1 MFARTRRASLMA
13 LFVTIAVATAASAS
27 TPGWQSPFAE
37 RAGFSALRV
46 SASAT
51 SALYPGGTGDVLIR
65 FSNPNPYPVT
75 VMSVSVSGTNAEIT
89 ADAGHSACTT
99 TGVSFTD
106 QSALS
111 IRVPA
116 KVNGVDGMSQ
126 ATLSRAVA
134 MSNRSL
140 SSCQGAVF
148 RIPLAV
154 SGIEPLA

>member
-1 MFARTRRASLMA
+1 MA
-13 LFVTIAVATAASAS
+13 AVALLPTIAVATAASAS
-27 TPGWQSPFAE
+27 MPAWQTPVAE
-37 RAGFSALRV
+37 RAGVSALRV
-46 SASAT
+46 SAATT

-75 VMSVSVSGTNAEIT
+75 VTGVSVTGTNAGII
-89 ADAGHSACTT
+89 ADPGHSACTT

-106 QSALS
+106 QRALS

-116 KVNGVDGMSQ
+116 KANGADGTSD

-148 RIPLAV
+148 RIPLTAV
-154 SGIEPLA
+154 GFESR

>member
-1 MFARTRRASLMA
+1 MA
-13 LFVTIAVATAASAS
+13 AVALLPTIAVATAASAS
-27 TPGWQSPFAE
+27 MPAWQTPVAE

-46 SASAT
+46 SATTT
-51 SALYPGGTGDVLIR
+51 SPLYPGGTGDVLIR

-75 VMSVSVSGTNAEIT
+75 V
-89 ADAGHSACTT
+89 

-116 KVNGVDGMSQ
+116 KANGAEGTSD

-148 RIPLAV
+148 RIPLTAV
-154 SGIEPLA
+154 GFKSR